1 VKWGLNPLFTDH
13 REKDT
18 HDWPLSDFPVN
29 SENLGYLFSSPTF
42 SQPPRLFHMCYGQVT
57 WNGIYKPQMDPNGRD
72 DYALC
77 CENKPA
83 NLTMTLNFKG
93 SYTNHSNS
101 PVKFWVTPFCETF
114 LNPNHHS
121 LGWIWGKIY
130 IKWWLLP
137 NKYEAFLSTCCLHPS
152 SSNSHHSNI
161 SYHII
166 SYYIISYPWRI
177 FIHITFRNTQFPRV
191 TLAVPQKC
199 LVEWLLKVSESQS
212 PCSRQS
218 RAWFFGGFYDQY
230 PNVVNSV

>member
-1 VKWGLNPLFTDH
+1 MKWGLTPL
-13 REKDT
+13 DT

-121 LGWIWGKIY
+121 LAWIWGKIY
-130 IKWWLLP
+130 LKRWLLP

-166 SYYIISYPWRI
+166 LYHIPGGFSFTSPLEIPKPPGSPWRC
-177 FIHITFRNTQFPRV
+177 PK
-191 TLAVPQKC
+191 KC

-218 RAWFFGGFYDQY
+218 RAWFFGGFDDQLLDW
-230 PNVVNSV
+230 